1 MYYVFE
7 RQLEKD
13 LALGAPRK
21 TRWTW
26 KKSMQNAGLFFRHG
40 LSQNPDPKRNLNFV
54 VGIGI
59 TGYFFFQQQ
68 GANLRRWVLTVNLC
82 NQLQGGKQHVFVAK
96 ICEWF
101 LSRKNHPLKMIGTF
115 RLVKYRGSVSDFTY
129 LWGKNWRKLPSPA
142 CPLNRPPGSRSVDA
156 GTSPLPQGFRQKAK
170 HENPTEKWR
179 TVHWKGILSKRIW
192 FSNHPFFRC

>member
-1 MYYVFE
+1 MDMT
-7 RQLEKD
+7 KN
-13 LALGAPRK
+13 PCK
-21 TRWTW
+21 
-26 KKSMQNAGLFFRHG
+26 NAGLFFRHG

-68 GANLRRWVLTVNLC
+68 AANLRRWVLTVNLC
-82 NQLQGGKQHVFVAK
+82 NNFRGGKQHVFVAK
-96 ICEWF
+96 ICERF
-101 LSRKNHPLKMIGTF
+101 LSRKNGPSLKMIGKF

-129 LWGKNWRKLPSPA
+129 LWGKKWRKLPSPA

-156 GTSPLPQGFRQKAK
+156 PRRYHHRDSDKRQNMKTPAK
-170 HENPTEKWR
+170 NEGMTTEK
-179 TVHWKGILSKRIW
+179 GSLSKRIW